1 MNYQK
6 RLRRNLSGDIATLP
20 NVIGGARLAE
30 FFYACVAIMLAP
42 GPSVMFT
49 IARAVAWGKATAL
62 LTVFGNAIGMLI
74 LSLIIALGLGPL
86 LQRSELL
93 LITVQLLGGFYLIY
107 LGVDALKNRK
117 LHAADMVTVTEL
129 KPQPVEVVRQGFMV
143 GVLNPKALV
152 FFSAIFPQ
160 FVDASVGSIAVQM
173 VWFGVIFAVLAFFM
187 DGMWAVIVGGSR
199 DWFANSQSRLIT
211 LRTIG
216 GLVMVLL
223 GVLVIVPLALEQ
235 LS

>member
-1 MNYQK
+1 
-6 RLRRNLSGDIATLP
+6 
-20 NVIGGARLAE
+20 
-30 FFYACVAIMLAP
+30 MLAP

-49 IARAVAWGKATAL
+49 IARAVAWGRATAL
-62 LTVFGNAIGMLI
+62 LTVFGNAMGMLI
-74 LSLIIALGLGPL
+74 LSLFIALGLGPL

-93 LITVQLLGGFYLIY
+93 LISVQLLGGFYLIY
-107 LGVDALKNRK
+107 LGIDALKHRK
-117 LHAADMVTVTEL
+117 LHAADMVAITEA
-129 KPQPVEVVRQGFMV
+129 KPKPIEIVRQGFMV

-160 FVDASVGSIAVQM
+160 FVDASVGSITVQM
-173 VWFGVIFAVLAFFM
+173 IWFGVIFAVLAFLL

-199 DWFANSQSRLIT
+199 DWFVNSVSRLVT

-223 GVLVIVPLALEQ
+223 GVLVIVPLAIEQ
-235 LS
+235 LR

>member
-1 MNYQK
+1 M
-6 RLRRNLSGDIATLP
+6 
-20 NVIGGARLAE
+20 IGGTRLAE

-49 IARAVAWGKATAL
+49 IARAVAWGRATAL
-62 LTVFGNAIGMLI
+62 LTVFGNAMGMLI
-74 LSLIIALGLGPL
+74 LSLFIALGLGPL

-93 LITVQLLGGFYLIY
+93 LISVQLLGGFYLIY
-107 LGVDALKNRK
+107 LGIDALIHRK
-117 LHAADMVTVTEL
+117 LHAADMVAITEA
-129 KPQPVEVVRQGFMV
+129 KPKPIEIVRQGFMV

-160 FVDASVGSIAVQM
+160 FVDASVGSITVQM
-173 VWFGVIFAVLAFFM
+173 IWFGVIFAVLAFLL

-199 DWFANSQSRLIT
+199 DWFVNSVSRLVT

-223 GVLVIVPLALEQ
+223 GVLVIVPLAIEQ
-235 LS
+235 LR